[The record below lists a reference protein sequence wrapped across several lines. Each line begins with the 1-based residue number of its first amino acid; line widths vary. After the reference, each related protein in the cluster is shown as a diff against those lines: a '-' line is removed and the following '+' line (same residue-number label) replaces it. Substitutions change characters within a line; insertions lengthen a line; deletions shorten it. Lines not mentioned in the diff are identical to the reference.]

1 MPDSFARNL
10 RKPISKGQT
19 VSFPAGANLFDL
31 DHLPRRMYLLNAGQ
45 VRLAGSN
52 GVIFDHLKRGCF
64 FGEKALLE
72 SEPGKYAATALS
84 PVEAIAFRKSDLL
97 GEWRR
102 NPNFAL
108 RLVKDLALRLARY
121 EELISDLVSEKT
133 EIRLA
138 RVLLRAAP
146 ARPGSGWVRLP
157 FRFTNVE
164 LAQMVGSTRWRI
176 SHLLNRF
183 QRLGWLRREQGL
195 WIERE
200 GILLYLAQ

>member
-1 MPDSFARNL
+1 MPSKN
-10 RKPISKGQT
+10 PIAKGQA
-19 VSFPAGANLFDL
+19 VSFPAGADLFDL
-31 DHLPRRMYLLNAGQ
+31 NHYPRQIYLLHAGE

-64 FGEKALLE
+64 FGEKALLG
-72 SEPGKYAATALS
+72 SQSGKHSATALS
-84 PVEAIAFRKSDLL
+84 PVEAVAFRKSDLIA
-97 GEWRR
+97 EWRKD
-102 NPNFAL
+102 PNFAL
-108 RLVKDLALRLARY
+108 RLVKDLTLRLDRY
-121 EELISDLVSEKT
+121 EQLISDLITEKT

-138 RVLLRAAP
+138 RALLREAP

-157 FRFTNVE
+157 IGFTNVE

-183 QRLGWLRREQGL
+183 HRLGWLRRDHGL

-200 GILLYLAQ
+200 GILQYLAQ